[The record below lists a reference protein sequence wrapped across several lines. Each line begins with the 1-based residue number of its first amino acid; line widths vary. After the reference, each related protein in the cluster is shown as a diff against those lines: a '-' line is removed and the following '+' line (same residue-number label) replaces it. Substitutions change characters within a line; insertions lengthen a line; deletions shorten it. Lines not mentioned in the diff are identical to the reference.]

1 MVGVTM
7 VFVAGWLL
15 AACSPIITKLQG
27 EEELADTSATSGHN
41 THTSWLLQPPP
52 DIGGGDRDEN
62 RVFILYIYLFSTFI
76 DLALIRYNKNMLQK
90 TDNPL
95 NIV

>member
-1 MVGVTM
+1 MLTASQHDSIYANVSEYLAMVGVTM

-41 THTSWLLQPPP
+41 THTNTSCVAPAAA
-52 DIGGGDRDEN
+52 
-62 RVFILYIYLFSTFI
+62 T
-76 DLALIRYNKNMLQK
+76 
-90 TDNPL
+90 
-95 NIV
+95 